1 MTTAHPGRQLHLNA
15 FLMNTGHHEAS
26 WRLPESDPYAHVE
39 LDHYVH
45 LARIAE
51 RGTFDSLFLADG
63 PQLWGTIA
71 QRPAGALEPLTLL
84 TALAT
89 ATRHIGLIATAS
101 TSYNSPTT
109 WPVSSPR
116 STSSAVAGRAGTSS
130 PPPAPR
136 PPATSVWTPS
146 PRTPSAT
153 PGPASSSTWP

>member
-1 MTTAHPGRQLHLNA
+1 MPRQLHLNA

-26 WRLPESDPYAHVE
+26 WRLPESNPYAHVE
-39 LDHYVH
+39 LDHYTH

-63 PQLWGTIA
+63 PQLWSNLA

-89 ATRHIGLIATAS
+89 ATEHIGLIATAS

-109 WPVSSPR
+109 WPVSSRR
-116 STSSAVAGRAGTSS
+116 STSSAGAGRVGTSS
-130 PPPAPR
+130 R
-136 PPATSVWTPS
+136 PPVPRRPVTSGWSTS
-146 PRTPSAT
+146 PRTPNGT
-153 PGPASSSTWP
+153 RGPPSSSMWR

>member
-1 MTTAHPGRQLHLNA
+1 MAAAG
-15 FLMNTGHHEAS
+15 
-26 WRLPESDPYAHVE
+26 SDPYAHVE
-39 LDHYVH
+39 LDHYVR

-63 PQLWGTIA
+63 PQLWGSVG

-89 ATRHIGLIATAS
+89 ATEHIGLIATAS

-109 WPVSSPR
+109 WPASSPR
-116 STSSAVAGRAGTSS
+116 STSSAAAGPAGTSS

-136 PPATSVWTPS
+136 RPATSDSTPS
-146 PRTPSAT
+146 PRTPSGT
-153 PGPASSSTWP
+153 RGPPSSSTWP